1 MNKSVK
7 HIRASV
13 FVCFFFFLFMIRCVW
28 QKTSIDYV
36 EILIAVNSHIFRKGK
51 IVNIKSNVHEGK
63 FEWNETKMCFCPC
76 ISLKSFGN
84 VGRKR
89 NRLIMKHLHEKET
102 EVNVKYFVSE
112 KSAIDN
118 GNSSSSSTSWAMPTC
133 RYARAIKQE
142 THHYFLVIF

>member
-1 MNKSVK
+1 MRVAKDVNRLRRDFNCSKFTHFPKRENSISNLTCMK
-7 HIRASV
+7 GNSNG
-13 FVCFFFFLFMIRCVW
+13 MK
-28 QKTSIDYV
+28 QK
-36 EILIAVNSHIFRKGK
+36 
-51 IVNIKSNVHEGK
+51 
-63 FEWNETKMCFCPC
+63 CFCPC
-76 ISLKSFGN
+76 ISLKSFEN

-118 GNSSSSSTSWAMPTC
+118 GNSSTSWALPTC

>member
-1 MNKSVK
+1 MRVAK
-7 HIRASV
+7 
-13 FVCFFFFLFMIRCVW
+13 
-28 QKTSIDYV
+28 D
-36 EILIAVNSHIFRKGK
+36 VNRLRRDFNCSKFTHFPKRENS
-51 IVNIKSNVHEGK
+51 NIKSNVHEGK

-76 ISLKSFGN
+76 ISLKSFEN
-84 VGRKR
+84 VCRKR

-118 GNSSSSSTSWAMPTC
+118 GRRSSSTSWAMPTC